1 VWLWWAYR
9 TYDICTLLSIQYLGR
24 EGGGRV
30 GRKQYLTIEVFQY
43 MFLLYY
49 FIKAMGWGGEVIS
62 RKGIQYIHLYTAIS
76 REKFFQYMFILYYC
90 ICTYIYIPPPLPPP
104 LPHPIFIFLIYCIH
118 VGGGRGG
125 GLDVVDQNNFV
136 NLFCM
141 KNISSI

>member
-1 VWLWWAYR
+1 MVGGGGFGSGGPTGHM
-9 TYDICTLLSIQYLGR
+9 TYVLYCLYSTWVGR
-24 EGGGRV
+24 GGGRV

-90 ICTYIYIPPPLPPP
+90 ICRYIYIPPPPTPSPPH
-104 LPHPIFIFLIYCIH
+104 LYFPHLLYTC
-118 VGGGRGG
+118 RGG
-125 GLDVVDQNNFV
+125 GGGGGGVG
-136 NLFCM
+136 CG
-141 KNISSI
+141 

>member
-1 VWLWWAYR
+1 M
-9 TYDICTLLSIQYLGR
+9 TYVLYCLYSTWVGR
-24 EGGGRV
+24 GGGRV

-90 ICTYIYIPPPLPPP
+90 ICRYIYIPPPPTPSPPH
-104 LPHPIFIFLIYCIH
+104 LYFPHLLYCIP
-118 VGGGRGG
+118 VGGGGG
-125 GLDVVDQNNFV
+125 GGGWMWLIKTILLIYFA
-136 NLFCM
+136 
-141 KNISSI
+141 

>member
-1 VWLWWAYR
+1 VGGGGFVRWAR
-9 TYDICTLLSIQYLGR
+9 PRGENDICTLLSLQYLGR

-90 ICTYIYIPPPLPPP
+90 ICRYIYIPPP
-104 LPHPIFIFLIYCIH
+104 PHPFPTPSLFFLGGGGGGGGGGWMWLIKTILLIY
-118 VGGGRGG
+118 
-125 GLDVVDQNNFV
+125 FA
-136 NLFCM
+136 
-141 KNISSI
+141 

>member
-1 VWLWWAYR
+1 MVRGGGGVCWWA
-9 TYDICTLLSIQYLGR
+9 S
-24 EGGGRV
+24 
-30 GRKQYLTIEVFQY
+30 GRKQYIT
-43 MFLLYY
+43 M
-49 FIKAMGWGGEVIS
+49 EVIS

-90 ICTYIYIPPPLPPP
+90 ICTYIYIPPPPPP

>member
-1 VWLWWAYR
+1 M
-9 TYDICTLLSIQYLGR
+9 TYVLYCLYSTWVGR
-24 EGGGRV
+24 GGGRV

-125 GLDVVDQNNFV
+125 GGLDVVDQNNFV